1 MQQRNGEFQRA
12 PPRLEQFKV
21 EIKAMAKEIFL
32 KRQYCK
38 TVGDALSDWLQAE
51 EAIKERYNISLA

>member
-21 EIKAMAKEIFL
+21 EIKAMAKEIYL
-32 KRQYCK
+32 KREYCK
-38 TVGDALSDWLQAE
+38 NDGDALSDWLQAE
-51 EAIKERYNISLA
+51 EAIKERYSIA